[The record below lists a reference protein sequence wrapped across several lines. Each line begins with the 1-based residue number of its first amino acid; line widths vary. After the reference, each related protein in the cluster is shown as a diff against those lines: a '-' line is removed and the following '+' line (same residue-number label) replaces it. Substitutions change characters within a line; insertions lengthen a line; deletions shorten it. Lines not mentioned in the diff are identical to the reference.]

1 MRLSVCSPQLGLS
14 PTSVLGGEVY
24 DREVLKEVARLG
36 VNIEIILPKDRP
48 YDKKIKN
55 WRIEF
60 LPITHIP
67 APLYNLLELPY
78 LWRIY
83 RHRPFQ
89 ILRLHA
95 PYFTGIGAWLFKL
108 FHPQVKL
115 VATYHQARRG
125 FLYDLINKLLIHSW
139 DAIVTDSQAAK
150 QDLIARYHLLPSR
163 LVAIPPGAPAEF
175 RPRPKN
181 KQLIKKLGLEHH
193 VVLLFIGLLIPR
205 KNPLFLIDVV
215 RQLVKHRLPV
225 KLIIRGDGPLKSQ
238 LVDRIAAANLQ
249 SRVIFY
255 PPVFGQDKSDLYN
268 LADIFVHPSLHE
280 GFPLVA
286 SEALACGLPIVMS
299 HAYSAPEIV
308 TAGDNGFL
316 ARLND
321 FDDWT
326 TKLTRLITNS
336 RLRRKFSLASRSKY
350 LAELSWPQAGE
361 KHLNLFRTLL
371 KSSGQ

>member
-1 MRLSVCSPQLGLS
+1 MRLSICSPQLGLS

-24 DREVLKEVARLG
+24 DREVLKELARLD
-36 VNIEIILPKDRP
+36 VNIEILLPQNRP
-48 YDKKIKN
+48 YDKKVKN
-55 WRIEF
+55 WHIEF

-78 LWRIY
+78 LWHIY

-89 ILRLHA
+89 ILRIHA

-125 FLYDLINKLLIHSW
+125 FLYNLVNNLFIHSW
-139 DAIVTDSQAAK
+139 DAIVTDSQAAR
-150 QDLIARYHLLPSR
+150 QDLIARYRLLPSR
-163 LVAIPPGAPAEF
+163 LVAIPPGASAEF
-175 RPRPKN
+175 KPQPKN
-181 KQLIKKLGLEHH
+181 KQLVKKLGLQRQT
-193 VVLLFIGLLIPR
+193 VLLFVGLLTSR
-205 KNPLFLIDVV
+205 KNPLFLIEVV
-215 RQLVKHRLPV
+215 NQLVKKHLSV

-238 LVDRIAAANLQ
+238 LVKRIATANLQ
-249 SRVIFY
+249 DKVIFY
-255 PPVFGQDKSDLYN
+255 SPVFGQDKGNLYN

-299 HAYSAPEIV
+299 HAYSATEIV
-308 TAGDNGFL
+308 TAGNNGFV

-321 FDDWT
+321 LDDWT
-326 TKLTRLITNS
+326 AKLTRLIKNS
-336 RLRRKFSLASRSKY
+336 KLRRKFSLASRSKY
-350 LAELSWPQAGE
+350 LAELSWSQSGE
-361 KHLNLFRTLL
+361 KHLNLFRSLL
-371 KSSGQ
+371 KSFGQ